1 MRYLRR
7 LIWFIASRLFLAV
20 LILGLMV
27 IAFYY
32 AMNLTNVQIV
42 LKDGMARRAQV
53 VMQIEDN
60 VSELNKYFQTTFLER
75 DAALA
80 TVTQGTSPY
89 RDYNIRGI
97 DHRLDM
103 GFTWIWPWDQTARVE
118 ITERIPSIDGR
129 IKGTKAEEA
138 VAQRGESALYPP
150 AWQSARY
157 RAALVKEKGQ
167 WKIRSLQLI
176 ENLTQ

>member
-97 DHRLDM
+97 DHRVNID
-103 GFTWIWPWDQTARVE
+103 FAWVWPWDTVCRVE
-118 ITERIPSIDGR
+118 IVESIPRIDGR
-129 IKGTKAEEA
+129 VRADRAESLIA
-138 VAQRGESALYPP
+138 ANGQNAIYPP
-150 AWQSARY
+150 SWQSAKY
-157 RAALVKEKGQ
+157 RATLTREDGQ
-167 WKIRSLQLI
+167 WKIRALALI
-176 ENLTQ
+176 E